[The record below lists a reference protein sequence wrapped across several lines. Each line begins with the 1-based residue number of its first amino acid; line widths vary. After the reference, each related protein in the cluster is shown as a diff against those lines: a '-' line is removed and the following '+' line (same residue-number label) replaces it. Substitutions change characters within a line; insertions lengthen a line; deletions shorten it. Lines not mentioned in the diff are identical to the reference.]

1 LIAKLPQD
9 HRRGLLYFTDSILL
23 FQSSD
28 KLRNDT
34 RQAWEREWRKDDQ
47 PIEAKEQAKAMVG
60 LMCLIEAMA
69 LNQQFRT
76 HETHLHRRWRD
87 VSAAS
92 SVASVTPTSSA
103 HLPNTAPIPAMIGGS
118 DPSPSSNASPP
129 DQIGPS
135 PSSASSDALPP
146 DMLPLI
152 GSAVTTSTR
161 SATFMQT
168 SRFYLSMRLLHDYY
182 PHTYNNIMTSDF
194 SEEALPA
201 PGDVL
206 GSGKTIDPD
215 ITNRFAWPIELGMC
229 AGLAHLVAFG
239 RGMIEESA
247 EQAGYTWEK
256 KLE

>member
-1 LIAKLPQD
+1 MGRA
-9 HRRGLLYFTDSILL
+9 RTTS

-28 KLRNDT
+28 KLRIDT
-34 RQAWEREWRKDDQ
+34 RTAWEREWRKEDQ
-47 PIEAKEQAKAMVG
+47 SIEAKNQAKGMVG
-60 LMCLIEAMA
+60 LMYLIEAMA

-76 HETHLHRRWRD
+76 HETHLHRRWKD
-87 VSAAS
+87 VSASSSIAS
-92 SVASVTPTSSA
+92 ATPTSSA
-103 HLPNTAPIPAMIGGS
+103 HPPNTAPIPITVGGS

-135 PSSASSDALPP
+135 PSSASSDILPA

-161 SATFMQT
+161 SATYMQT
-168 SRFYLSMRLLHDYY
+168 SRFHLSMPLLHDFY
-182 PHTYNNIMTSDF
+182 PHTYENIMMSDF

-201 PGDVL
+201 PGDTV

-215 ITNRFAWPIELGMC
+215 ITHRFAWPIELGMC

-239 RGMIEESA
+239 RGMVEEYA
-247 EQAGYTWEK
+247 EQAGYTWDK